1 MVELMAE
8 LLFSELINGKRVIK
22 IRPIIVTKIIIIW
35 NLPKGS
41 FEMITKIKLC
51 HNTSFL
57 FIFLKI
63 LKLLNAKIKY
73 KSKES
78 HS

>member
-22 IRPIIVTKIIIIW
+22 IIPIIVTKIIIIW

-41 FEMITKIKLC
+41 FEMITKIKLYQNINFFC
-51 HNTSFL
+51 LYF
-57 FIFLKI
+57 
-63 LKLLNAKIKY
+63 
-73 KSKES
+73 
-78 HS
+78 